1 MAREIDARFTAFVR
15 TASPSL
21 VRLAHLLT
29 QDHGHAQD
37 VVQPALLRRLPPRMR
52 AVPVLRCW
60 ADLTEADTAAALGC
74 SVQTVRSQTGRGLA
88 RLRAALT
95 TPRAVPDRRSV
106 MDVEHLLRT
115 TLADQAR
122 DTPDPAAD
130 LFERG
135 PAARRAHRRRLADTD
150 PWYPVAH
157 VDGVGS
163 LTG

>member
-1 MAREIDARFTAFVR
+1 
-15 TASPSL
+15 
-21 VRLAHLLT
+21 
-29 QDHGHAQD
+29 
-37 VVQPALLRRLPPRMR
+37 
-52 AVPVLRCW
+52 
-60 ADLTEADTAAALGC
+60 
-74 SVQTVRSQTGRGLA
+74 
-88 RLRAALT
+88 
-95 TPRAVPDRRSV
+95 

-150 PWYPVAH
+150 PWHPVAH

-163 LTG
+163 LTGEQWRALELSCPQTAPSDLLWD